1 MSLDLT
7 TQELTMTRDI
17 TSPPLHPLPRTSLAA
32 RLGLALVLVAL
43 SVTLIGALLG
53 CARKRA
59 DVALA
64 EHASQLAM
72 TDLATGE
79 CAWALSP

>member
-1 MSLDLT
+1 
-7 TQELTMTRDI
+7 MTRDA
-17 TSPPLHPLPRTSLAA
+17 TFPPLPVLPPTSLAA
-32 RLGLALVLVAL
+32 RLGLALVSVAL
-43 SVTLIGALLG
+43 SVTLIGGLLG
-53 CARKRA
+53 CAKRRA

-64 EHASQLAM
+64 ERVSQLAI